1 MPFVFFENVISNVV
15 LQVHGSWF
23 CMFSQWVF
31 AARNL
36 TSNIKQLSPWFCMP
50 STSYYLRTG
59 SSLHLI
65 EAQYESKHSFSGSG
79 ASTSSWRSSKIG
91 HYWDTHTHTH
101 TRTHTH
107 TKKSHT
113 SHQWVNELIYSTKI
127 TCWWCS
133 SHPHPVTFRL
143 QHTHRTWADHD
154 LVTQRFHNAGSHGDG
169 WRSPNKYTSLWHL
182 WDRSHFLLRYKCLNT
197 STLFSLF

>member
-91 HYWDTHTHTH
+91 HYWHTHTHTH
-101 TRTHTH
+101 THTH
-107 TKKSHT
+107 KKKSHVT
-113 SHQWVNELIYSTKI
+113 PMSQWTDLFDKNHMLMMLISSSSCDLQAPAYPPDLGWPWPGNTTVSQRWKP
-127 TCWWCS
+127 WW
-133 SHPHPVTFRL
+133 RL
-143 QHTHRTWADHD
+143 EISQQIHI
-154 LVTQRFHNAGSHGDG
+154 
-169 WRSPNKYTSLWHL
+169 SLA
-182 WDRSHFLLRYKCLNT
+182 
-197 STLFSLF
+197 SLG

>member
-91 HYWDTHTHTH
+91 HYWHTHTH

-107 TKKSHT
+107 KKKVTRHTNESMNWFIRQKSHVDDA
-113 SHQWVNELIYSTKI
+113 HLILILWPSG
-127 TCWWCS
+127 S
-133 SHPHPVTFRL
+133 SIPTGL
-143 QHTHRTWADHD
+143 GLTMTW
-154 LVTQRFHNAGSHGDG
+154 
-169 WRSPNKYTSLWHL
+169 
-182 WDRSHFLLRYKCLNT
+182 
-197 STLFSLF
+197 